1 VAAPNSDYYIESFC
15 KQVLRRD
22 YFIRSARITDHTG
35 HTVAVA
41 HREGLFPLMT
51 PEESS
56 RAAVQAAI
64 RAATR
69 DKFKSK
75 IGGVQYSISRYVN
88 LVRATVPIS
97 DGTKNRFLLLIT
109 FDIDAEA
116 DSIVQKKILP
126 YIEDNRRYFL

>member
-1 VAAPNSDYYIESFC
+1 
-15 KQVLRRD
+15 
-22 YFIRSARITDHTG
+22 
-35 HTVAVA
+35 
-41 HREGLFPLMT
+41 MT

-88 LVRATVPIS
+88 LVRATVPIK
-97 DGTKNRFLLLIT
+97 DGTKNGFLLLLIT
-109 FDIDAEA
+109 FDIDEA
-116 DSIVQKKILP
+116 DSIIQKKILP

>member
-1 VAAPNSDYYIESFC
+1 MAAADDSDYYIESFC

-22 YFIRSARITDHTG
+22 YFIRSARITDH
-35 HTVAVA
+35 VV

-51 PEESS
+51 HEESS

-75 IGGVQYSISRYVN
+75 IGGIQYSISRYVN
-88 LVRATVPIS
+88 LVRATVPIN

-116 DSIVQKKILP
+116 DSIIQKKILP
-126 YIEDNRRYFL
+126 YVEDNRRYFL